1 MSSVLSS
8 LKIKNKLVMKIIA
21 QSTAMYYPAKSSFE
35 EKNLLIKPT
44 LIFVIYHLPTA
55 VFDSVCINV
64 WKIFSYEP

>member
-1 MSSVLSS
+1 
-8 LKIKNKLVMKIIA
+8 MKIRT

-44 LIFVIYHLPTA
+44 LIFAIYHLPTP